1 MRHIHLTHP
10 TSGSQ
15 TQESM
20 RYLLVTHIP
29 FARQGASAV
38 MDRLWAEDLRGLA
51 ASVGP
56 VTVAAPELA
65 RVEDVK
71 GWSPAIDS
79 LSKTDGFVFLGLP
92 THGGRTDL
100 TFSMRVRAVLRP
112 AVAGSDLIHSSNL
125 FPPYTPLWF
134 GHDFAVESNKK
145 TLFVV
150 AEDFYDMLNWEWVRT
165 GKDNLQKMRRR
176 RTLNMLDREVRKRVA
191 NASLTFL
198 HTPAAVERYR
208 EYAANAVHIRQPVH
222 ETQDVIDP
230 ESFTAKCTE
239 IRGGAPLRL
248 MTASRMESLKGID
261 FIVRAVSIL
270 KQRNIPVNATLYGKG
285 SRLESL
291 KLLAQRLDVAGCVD
305 FPGPVAPGPDLRRA
319 FSAAHLF
326 LMPNLTSDFGR
337 AFFDAMAG
345 ALPVIAFRSAAS
357 QDTVRHRVDGL
368 ITPNA
373 DAEGLAD
380 AVAQFHKDREFL
392 IRAAEAARERALL
405 NTKSVWNSLRAEMI
419 RELF

>member
-1 MRHIHLTHP
+1 
-10 TSGSQ
+10 
-15 TQESM
+15 M

-29 FARQGASAV
+29 FARQETAAV
-38 MDRLWAEDLRGLA
+38 MDRLWAEDLRGLV
-51 ASVGP
+51 ASIGP
-56 VTVAAPELA
+56 VTIAAPQLA
-65 RVEDVK
+65 RVEDLQ
-71 GWSPAIDS
+71 GWGPATDS
-79 LSKTDGFVFLGLP
+79 LSKAEGFEFLGLP
-92 THGGRTDL
+92 IHGGRTDL
-100 TFSMRVRAVLRP
+100 TFARRVRAVLKP
-112 AVAGSDLIHSSNL
+112 AVIASDLIHTSNL

-134 GHDFAVESNKK
+134 GHDLAVQLGKK

-165 GKDNLQKMRRR
+165 ATGRLQKLRRR
-176 RTLNMLDREVRKRVA
+176 RSLRALDREVRKRVA

-222 ETQDVIDP
+222 EKEDVIGCDP
-230 ESFTAKCTE
+230 FRAKCE
-239 IRGGAPLRL
+239 DIRGGAPLRL
-248 MTASRMESLKGID
+248 LSASRMESLKGID

-270 KQRNIPVNATLYGKG
+270 RQREIPVHATLYGKG
-285 SRLESL
+285 SRLESFR
-291 KLLAQRLDVAGCVD
+291 LLAQRLDVADRID
-305 FPGPVAPGPDLRRA
+305 FPGAIAPGPELRKA
-319 FSAAHLF
+319 YSTAHLF
-326 LMPNLTSDFGR
+326 LMPHLTSDFGR

-380 AVAQFHKDREFL
+380 GIAQFHADREFL
-392 IRAAEAARERALL
+392 LRAAEAARGRALV
-405 NTKSVWNSLRAEMI
+405 NTKTVWNNLRAQMI